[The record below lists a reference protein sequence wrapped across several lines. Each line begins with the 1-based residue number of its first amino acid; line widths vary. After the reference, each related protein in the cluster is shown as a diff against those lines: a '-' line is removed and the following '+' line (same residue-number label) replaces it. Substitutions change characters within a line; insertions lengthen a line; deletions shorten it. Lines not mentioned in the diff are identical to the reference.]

1 MFKKLKRNLILF
13 LTLTLLTV
21 SAAPAFTANAESSAA
36 VLTATLTDGATV
48 KSAKKNFFVIS
59 KDENGNKVTPT
70 AALNGQNIAPT
81 WDDNSQTSF
90 TLEFTEEGENT
101 VTVTNGYITLTYTL
115 IYQRAEVGELIGYA
129 TWSVEMLTLG
139 NGFLIEPIRFP
150 VYEGENAAQVLIKL
164 LEEYEYSCNHT
175 GEPESGFYLAAINGV
190 DHPASLS
197 ECAVPEPLM
206 EKLEEN
212 GISDGDASGSSL
224 GEFDYTYM
232 AGWMYSVN
240 NNFPNVGF
248 SNTYL
253 SDGDVVRVQFTLC
266 GYGADIGGGYSMG
279 GGVTTDFYP
288 VANKTRLLT
297 AISEINS
304 SPQKYQTAMKT
315 IQADFN
321 AACDQAED
329 LLAAQ
334 EDVDAATEALISAVA
349 ALQKPYDVNGDG
361 KINILDMIVLKK
373 ITVNRHAETLN
384 SDINSDGNH
393 DATDITLLRKKLL
406 AA

>member
-1 MFKKLKRNLILF
+1 MLKKLKRNLILF
-13 LTLTLLTV
+13 LTLTLLAV

-36 VLTATLTDGATV
+36 VLTATLTDGATI
-48 KSAKKNFFVIS
+48 KSDEKTFFVTS
-59 KDENGNKVTPT
+59 KDKNGNKVTPT

-81 WDDNSQTSF
+81 LDDDSQTSF
-90 TLEFTEEGENT
+90 TLKFTEEGENT

-115 IYQRAEVGELIGYA
+115 IYQNVPDGELIGYA

-139 NGFLIEPIRFP
+139 NGFLIEPVRFP
-150 VYEGENAAQVLIKL
+150 VYKGENAAQEFKKL

-190 DHPASLS
+190 PHPASLS
-197 ECAVPEPLM
+197 ECAVPGPLM

-212 GISDGDASGSSL
+212 GISDGDALDSSL

-253 SDGDVVRVQFTLC
+253 SDGDVVRVQFTLA
-266 GYGADIGGGYSMG
+266 YGADIGGNAAMG
-279 GGVTTDFYP
+279 GVANDFYP

-304 SPQKYQTAMKT
+304 SPKKYQTAMKT
-315 IQADFN
+315 IQADFD

-393 DATDITLLRKKLL
+393 DATDIALLRKKLL